1 MHAEVDAKLPIYS
14 LPMFKA
20 NPRNWLP
27 FCQIYF
33 LHSKKVA
40 TLKEV
45 AKYWFKIALACSPN
59 VGFQQKKHGMSSGL
73 AHLEFFFCYKVS

>member
-27 FCQIYF
+27 LCQIYF

-45 AKYWFKIALACSPN
+45 LVAKYWFKIALACMPN
-59 VGFQQKKHGMSSGL
+59 FGIQQKEIWHELGFGAS
-73 AHLEFFFCYKVS
+73 